1 MELIVDISIKAS
13 DESRLPSDILEQIED
28 VIAGALWA
36 FNVRGEVRN
45 YSTGN
50 EVRIQNTPLFEQ
62 LVI

>member
-50 EVRIQNTPLFEQ
+50 EVRIQNTLLFEQ

>member
-36 FNVRGEVRN
+36 FNVNGEVRN

>member
-1 MELIVDISIKAS
+1 MELIIDVFIRSAD
-13 DESRLPSDILEQIED
+13 DSRLPSDILEQIED